1 MLGGAGGRLHSTHT
15 TLRSEQVDLVAD
27 FRALKEEG
35 RGGGAQGA
43 AQAEGGQGGVATG
56 RAALPEG
63 IQLVGGE
70 ALLEEG
76 DDGAKVRARVRV
88 RVRG

>member
-1 MLGGAGGRLHSTHT
+1 M
-15 TLRSEQVDLVAD
+15 DLVAD

-43 AQAEGGQGGVATG
+43 AHAEGGQGGVTTG

-63 IQLVGGE
+63 VQLVGGE

-88 RVRG
+88 RVWV